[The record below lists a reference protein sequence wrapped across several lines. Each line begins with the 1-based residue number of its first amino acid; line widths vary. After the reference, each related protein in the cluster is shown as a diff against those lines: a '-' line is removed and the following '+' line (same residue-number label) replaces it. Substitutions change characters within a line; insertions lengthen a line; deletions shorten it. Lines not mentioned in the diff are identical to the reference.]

1 MRSPCTLLAALLFS
15 LALTV
20 PAQAQV
26 RVDGVVRDDDTNLPI
41 ANARVE
47 IYDYSWHRVG
57 VRTTDSLGT
66 FRYPLRR
73 PMAVRLRV
81 SRLGYRQATTPE
93 VSTRGHS
100 YVNVEVR
107 LKSDAVLLA
116 PLAVVARSQ
125 ALSSPVLDGFHAR
138 LRTGMG
144 TYFTREDIERVKPMY
159 LSDII
164 THVPGLSVRATG
176 SGHSRQIYT
185 GRSAGV
191 PRDCPALIYV
201 DGFLLNPRIG
211 DGNVE
216 GMTLDEAVNPANVE
230 GIEIYR
236 GLATVPAEFLHRDA
250 QCGVIAVWTRRGGGA
265 PRQPGPS

>member
-1 MRSPCTLLAALLFS
+1 MRSPSTLLTALLLS
-15 LALTV
+15 LAFAV
-20 PAQAQV
+20 PARAQV
-26 RVDGVVRDDDTNLPI
+26 RVDGVVRDDDTNRPI

-47 IYDYSWHRVG
+47 IYDYSWHRLG
-57 VRTTDSLGT
+57 VRTTDSLGA

-100 YVNVEVR
+100 YINVEVR

-125 ALSSPVLDGFHAR
+125 ALTSPVLDGFHAR

-144 TYFTREDIERVKPMY
+144 TYFTREDIERAKPAY
-159 LSDII
+159 LSDMI
-164 THVPGLSVRATG
+164 TRVPGLSVRAVG
-176 SGHSRQIYT
+176 GGHERQIYT
-185 GRSAGV
+185 GRSSGV
-191 PRDCPALIYV
+191 MRDCPALIYV
-201 DGFLLNPRIG
+201 DGFLMNPRVS
-211 DGNVE
+211 DGEVV
-216 GMTLDEAVNPANVE
+216 GMTLDEAVNPQNVE

-250 QCGVIAVWTRRGGGA
+250 QCGVIAVWTRRGGA
-265 PRQPGPS
+265 SRQTGPMD

>member
-1 MRSPCTLLAALLFS
+1 MRSPCTLLPALL
-15 LALTV
+15 LALALA
-20 PAQAQV
+20 PAAAGAQV

-41 ANARVE
+41 ADARVE
-47 IYDYSWHRVG
+47 IYDYSWHRLG
-57 VRTTDSLGT
+57 VRTTDSLGA

-125 ALSSPVLDGFHAR
+125 ALASPVLDGFHSR

-144 TYFTREDIERVKPMY
+144 TYFTREDIERIKPAY
-159 LSDII
+159 VSDLI
-164 THVPGLSVRATG
+164 THVPGLNVRTTG
-176 SGHSRQIYT
+176 SGFERHIYS
-185 GRSAGV
+185 GRAAGV

-201 DGFLLNPRIG
+201 DGFLLNPRTG
-211 DGNVE
+211 GGEVT
-216 GMTLDEAVNPANVE
+216 GMTLDEAVRPQNVE
-230 GIEIYR
+230 GIEVYR
-236 GLATVPAEFLHRDA
+236 GLSTIPAEFLHPDA
-250 QCGVIAVWTRRGGGA
+250 QCAVVAVWTRRGI
-265 PRQPGPS
+265 RT